1 MYEEGIKTVMTVR
14 DFSQIFDAYAEFEES
29 VMSAKMEE
37 ASERV
42 ASGRSDP
49 LADLEIDLRL
59 ARFEELMDRRP
70 FLVNDVLLR
79 QNPNNVHEWIK
90 RVNLWK
96 DNVEKV
102 YRMLLIITVAY
113 ISGKFS
119 SYQSVNRL

>member
-1 MYEEGIKTVMTVR
+1 MTVR

-42 ASGRSDP
+42 ASGRNDP

-79 QNPNNVHEWIK
+79 QNPNNVHEWMK
-90 RVNLWK
+90 RVSLWK

-102 YRMLLIITVAY
+102 YNILLTITVACV
-113 ISGKFS
+113 IKWQVLILS
-119 SYQSVNRL
+119 STYL